1 MELVKFCERLETAEE
16 LFQTQGEVNHQNKN
30 SSSPAN
36 ATNLAQRKGSYE
48 AANPS
53 DEDANKNKNQKK
65 KSPVCPLHGP
75 GHDMNSCKVMLA
87 QAKAMRSTWS
97 TARRGGAGR
106 VRFQGAKK
114 RPYEDEELNALIDNA
129 VKVVLTTKTFK
140 KAKDSSDSVSEDY
153 QEHFNFKTLKIR

>member
-1 MELVKFCERLETAEE
+1 MIEFSLLKERQTEFIIKGFDSATQVLTGLIKFCERLETAEE

-65 KSPVCPLHGP
+65 KITCVPPAWSWSRYELVQGHVGTSKSHEVDLVDCSPRRRRPRKVP
-75 GHDMNSCKVMLA
+75 G
-87 QAKAMRSTWS
+87 R
-97 TARRGGAGR
+97 
-106 VRFQGAKK
+106 
-114 RPYEDEELNALIDNA
+114 
-129 VKVVLTTKTFK
+129 
-140 KAKDSSDSVSEDY
+140 
-153 QEHFNFKTLKIR
+153 